1 MDLKQAANP
10 WTSFDIADYER
21 HMSHENV
28 RQLQMLSQLF
38 KSQYA
43 DHLPKKLLYLGMCSG
58 NGLEHIDARVTDT
71 VYGVDINTSFLDV
84 CRARY
89 GASGYNLVLKTIDL
103 NHAFFTDDKVDLIVC
118 NLILEFVDVERFFE
132 QVRLASHD
140 DTVVSLIFQKKNAVQ
155 VVSNSGVVAIQ
166 KLKDFNQEVKE
177 ADIEA
182 RIAEHGYQVRSKLKT
197 TLIDGK
203 ELIRIDFAKPRAA

>member
-10 WTSFDIADYER
+10 WTSFDVADYER

-28 RQLQMLSQLF
+28 RQLQVLNQQF
-38 KSQYA
+38 KAQYEE
-43 DHLPKKLLYLGMCSG
+43 HKPRKLLYLGICSG
-58 NGLEHIDARVTDT
+58 NGLEHIDGKITDT
-71 VYGVDINTSFLDV
+71 VYGVDINASFLDI

-89 GASGYNLVLKTIDL
+89 GASDYKLELRALDL
-103 NHAFFTDDKVDLIVC
+103 NHEFFTDDKVDLIVC

-132 QVRLASHD
+132 QVSLASHD
-140 DTVVSLIFQKKNAVQ
+140 TTVISLVFQKKNAVQ

-177 ADIEA
+177 PDIEA
-182 RIAEHGYQVRSKLKT
+182 RITAYGYRVTTKIKT

-203 ELIRIDFAKPRAA
+203 ELIRIDFAR

>member
-1 MDLKQAANP
+1 MTNNNSIEVTVKEAAHE
-10 WTSFDIADYER
+10 DVGRGIAR
-21 HMSHENV
+21 
-28 RQLQMLSQLF
+28 LSL
-38 KSQYA
+38 
-43 DHLPKKLLYLGMCSG
+43 
-58 NGLEHIDARVTDT
+58 DAMKA
-71 VYGVDINTSFLDV
+71 L
-84 CRARY
+84 
-89 GASGYNLVLKTIDL
+89 NLVSGDVIEIEGRQKAATLVWPGFPQDTGKAVLRIDGSTRG
-103 NHAFFTDDKVDLIVC
+103 NVGAGIDDKVDLIVC

-203 ELIRIDFAKPRAA
+203 ELIRIDFTKPRAA